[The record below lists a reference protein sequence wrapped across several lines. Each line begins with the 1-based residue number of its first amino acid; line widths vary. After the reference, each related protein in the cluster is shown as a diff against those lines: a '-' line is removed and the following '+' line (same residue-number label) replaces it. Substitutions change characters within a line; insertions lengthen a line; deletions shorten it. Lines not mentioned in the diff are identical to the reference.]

1 MTVAEALL
9 FLIILG
15 IILLAAYYFLKGSSG
30 RVEITRPIESRI
42 DEYLDQRF
50 DSLIS
55 EWRLVSRSR
64 VRRFENEKAPQ
75 LHEDESRMAELR
87 AFESQMKATLDNL
100 EERLDV
106 LEKEMAK
113 AGKGKS
119 KK

>member
-1 MTVAEALL
+1 MTAAEVLL

-15 IILLAAYYFLKGSSG
+15 IVFVIVYYFLRGSSG
-30 RVEITRPIESRI
+30 RVELTRPIESRI

-50 DSLIS
+50 ETLMA

-64 VRRFENEKAPQ
+64 VRRFESENTPQ
-75 LHEDESRMAELR
+75 LQEDESRVAELK
-87 AFESQMKATLDNL
+87 AFESQMKATLDSL

-113 AGKGKS
+113 PGKGKS

>member
-1 MTVAEALL
+1 MTAAEVLL
-9 FLIILG
+9 LLVILG
-15 IILLAAYYFLKGSSG
+15 VILFVAYYFLKGSSG

-50 DSLIS
+50 ENLIS
-55 EWRLVSRSR
+55 EWRLVARSR
-64 VRRFENEKAPQ
+64 VRRFENEHAPQ
-75 LHEDESRMAELR
+75 LQEDESRMAELKT
-87 AFESQMKATLDNL
+87 FESQMKATLDSL

-119 KK
+119 RK

>member
-1 MTVAEALL
+1 MTAAEVLL
-9 FLIILG
+9 FLVILG
-15 IILLAAYYFLKGSSG
+15 IILFVVYYFLRGSSG

-50 DSLIS
+50 ETLIA
-55 EWRLVSRSR
+55 EWRLISRSR
-64 VRRFENEKAPQ
+64 VRRFESEHHPQ
-75 LHEDESRMAELR
+75 LQEDESRMAELK
-87 AFESQMKATLDNL
+87 AFESQMKATLDGL